1 VKRFLLDLHPD
12 QYPLEGY
19 RRTQLLEWVF
29 KRGVGSF
36 AEMDNLPKTLRDDL
50 EQNYSLTAF
59 QKVESFPSSDGS
71 TKYLYTLLDGRQMEA
86 VLMPYADRTT
96 ICVSTMV
103 GCPAG
108 CAFCATGKLG
118 FGRNLTPGEVIEQI
132 LYAARDQGIVPGAIR
147 NLVFMGMGEPLLNY
161 DNTLE
166 AARIM
171 LHEDGLGMS
180 QRRVT
185 LSTVGLPKQIVKLAG
200 EDVTVKLAISL
211 HAPDEETRQRI
222 IPTAHAH
229 TIHDILE
236 AAREYQRRSKRR
248 VTFEYAML
256 AGVNDALWQAELLA
270 DLLKGL
276 ISHVNLIPMNAW
288 SGSDFASSSESRIQA
303 FYDVLEARGIPVSVR
318 RSRGRDA
325 GAACGQLA
333 LKRPDAV
340 SSRFGTAV

>member
-1 VKRFLLDLHPD
+1 VKPFLLDLHPD

-29 KRGVGSF
+29 KHGVSNF
-36 AEMDNLPKTLRDDL
+36 DEMENLPKALREELKASYTL
-50 EQNYSLTAF
+50 SAF
-59 QKVESFPSSDGS
+59 SRVEVFPSSDGS
-71 TKYLYTLLDGRQMEA
+71 TKFLYTLLDGLQMEA
-86 VLMPYADRTT
+86 VLMPYQDRTT

-118 FGRNLTPGEVIEQI
+118 FGRNLTPGEVIEQV
-132 LYAARDQGIVPGAIR
+132 LSAARHQGVPPVAIR

-161 DNTLE
+161 DATLE

-211 HAPDEETRQRI
+211 HAPDEETRKRI

-229 TIHDILE
+229 TIENILE

-276 ISHVNLIPMNAW
+276 IAHVNLIPMNPW
-288 SGSDFASSSESRIQA
+288 PGSGFASSSETRIQA
-303 FYDVLEARGIPVSVR
+303 FYDALEARGVPVSVR

-333 LKRPDAV
+333 LKRPAE
-340 SSRFGTAV
+340 AAA

>member
-1 VKRFLLDLHPD
+1 MELLLDRHPD

-29 KRGVGSF
+29 QHGVVSF
-36 AEMDNLPKTLRDDL
+36 DEMSNLPKETRAEL
-50 EQNYSLTAF
+50 EAQFTISAF
-59 QKVESFPSSDGS
+59 SRVEAFDSMDGS
-71 TKYLYTLLDGRQMEA
+71 SKYLYTLHDGFSTEA
-86 VLMPYADRTT
+86 VFMPYQDRKT

-108 CAFCATGKLG
+108 CAFCATGRMG
-118 FGRNLTPGEVIEQI
+118 FGRNLTAGEIIAQI
-132 LYAARDQGIVPGAIR
+132 LGAARRQGIVPTEIR

-180 QRRVT
+180 ARRVT
-185 LSTVGLPKQIVKLAG
+185 LSTVGLPDKIVRLAN

-211 HAPDEETRQRI
+211 HAPDEDTRRAI

-229 TIHDILE
+229 SIADILG
-236 AAREYQRRSKRR
+236 AAREYQQSSGRR

-256 AGVNDALWQAELLA
+256 KGINDRLWQADLMA
-270 DLLKGL
+270 DLLRGL
-276 ISHVNLIPMNAW
+276 VAHVNLIPMNQW
-288 SGSDFASSSESRIQA
+288 DDSGFSGSSEAQIQA
-303 FYDVLEARGIPVSVR
+303 FYDVLRDRGVPVSVR

-333 LKRPDAV
+333 LKRPHIPPLAI
-340 SSRFGTAV
+340 